1 MRELDELLVHYLN
14 NLYAAS
20 QAAEKD
26 AFHALLELPDPE
38 LAGYLLNQQTPPPEW
53 QCVIDSIRRGTQT

>member
-1 MRELDELLVHYLN
+1 MRELDELLVRYLN
-14 NLYAAS
+14 ERYSVALE
-20 QAAEKD
+20 AEKD

-53 QCVIDSIRRGTQT
+53 QHVIDNIRRGTDA